1 MAQEINRI
9 DEFTELEQ
17 IKLASFVLNYKKADE
32 YHVNEQKALAANN
45 SILGVVPLRLFLKNL
60 LA

>member
-45 SILGVVPLRLFLKNL
+45 SILGVVPLRLF
-60 LA
+60 